1 MIFLFLICVGIGFFV
16 SGPLSYLV
24 ARRAGGRL
32 PLTHRSK
39 YVLEAPLKAAIAALA
54 LSAFLG
60 IITAIALTTPYDP
73 ANPTPQVIGVVL
85 INFALIAFVLGAV
98 LLQLGPPAGQDAV
111 RSSRQGDETN
121 AGQTDRVLEL
131 MRVHPAFV
139 AAVQQRQSAPPPQS
153 PATN

>member
-1 MIFLFLICVGIGFFV
+1 VIFLFLICVGIGFFV

-39 YVLEAPLKAAIAALA
+39 YVLEVPLKAAIAVLA

-98 LLQLGPPAGQDAV
+98 LLQLGRTLYGPAAKVMKQIPG
-111 RSSRQGDETN
+111 RQT
-121 AGQTDRVLEL
+121 AC
-131 MRVHPAFV
+131 
-139 AAVQQRQSAPPPQS
+139 
-153 PATN
+153 

>member
-39 YVLEAPLKAAIAALA
+39 YVLEVPLKAAIAVLA

-98 LLQLGPPAGQDAV
+98 LLQLGLQLGRTLYGPAAKVMKQMPG
-111 RSSRQGDETN
+111 RQT
-121 AGQTDRVLEL
+121 AC
-131 MRVHPAFV
+131 
-139 AAVQQRQSAPPPQS
+139 
-153 PATN
+153 